1 MENVAK
7 KVVVGSMAVAGLVAI
22 AAVVDMIVGMPFS
35 GRITMDIMF
44 VIGAGLVIYMGWDS
58 YDEMR

>member
-1 MENVAK
+1 MANVAK

-58 YDEMR
+58 YHEMS

>member
-1 MENVAK
+1 MANVAK

-58 YDEMR
+58 YQEMR